1 MNKLLVKNQNNAE
14 RIVRLIVSF
23 FLFPAPFIYQ
33 CDTLSRVQ
41 AIIGGVLLFNAISG
55 ICVIYQMFGANTC
68 NIN

>member
-1 MNKLLVKNQNNAE
+1 MKKLFLKNQNSAE
-14 RIVRLIVSF
+14 RIVRLIISF
-23 FLFPAPFIYQ
+23 FLLPAPFIYE
-33 CDTLSRVQ
+33 CDTFSIVQ